1 MASLSEAFARALCLA
16 DDVIIH
22 ELYEAQAILQASPD
36 YLALLS
42 HPLLSPSRKARLLEE
57 GFAEEAHPQTVAIL
71 KEMSRCGLCAK
82 LGEVLQLHQAH
93 AAGIVTAKVFTARVL
108 SDEQRAKIHA
118 LIQRHVAGSVR
129 LQIIQD
135 EMLIAGIR
143 VQCGDL
149 ILDGS
154 LASRLERLRTYL
166 RAQEGGTDE
175 YRNDRTAHQGTDPQ
189 L

>member
-71 KEMSRCGLCAK
+71 KEMSQCGLCAK

-93 AAGIVTAKVFTARVL
+93 ADDIITAKVFTARVL
-108 SDEQRAKIHA
+108 SAKIHA

-135 EMLIAGIR
+135 ETLIAGIR

>member
-93 AAGIVTAKVFTARVL
+93 AADMFTARVL
-108 SDEQRAKIHA
+108 SDDQRAKIHA

-135 EMLIAGIR
+135 ETLIAGIR

-175 YRNDRTAHQGTDPQ
+175 YGNDRTAHQGTDPQ

>member
-82 LGEVLQLHQAH
+82 LGEENTGKTLVA
-93 AAGIVTAKVFTARVL
+93 VTAL
-108 SDEQRAKIHA
+108 EQ
-118 LIQRHVAGSVR
+118 VG
-129 LQIIQD
+129 
-135 EMLIAGIR
+135 LIAAAEKGGAK
-143 VQCGDL
+143 VWELVPTAGKKNLADAP
-149 ILDGS
+149 ILKC
-154 LASRLERLRTYL
+154 LE
-166 RAQEGGTDE
+166 GM
-175 YRNDRTAHQGTDPQ
+175 
-189 L
+189 

>member
-1 MASLSEAFARALCLA
+1 MVSLSEAFARALCLA

-42 HPLLSPSRKARLLEE
+42 HPLLSPSRKAHLLEE

-82 LGEVLQLHQAH
+82 LGEVLQLHQTH
-93 AAGIVTAKVFTARVL
+93 AAGIITAKVFTARPL

-135 EMLIAGIR
+135 ETLIAGIR

-175 YRNDRTAHQGTDPQ
+175 YGNDRTAHQGTDPQ